1 MSDKEIQDSLG
12 LSIPSY
18 RFLTPGSGFPIL
30 VSGTWIPD
38 SNRYRD
44 SGFLELYSRYYR
56 KPGFQIPQAKIS
68 GTPEFG
74 FLYVGGKKFPAYCHN
89 RLLMKLSIRRIL
101 ICIVIIIT
109 ICIIPGLRQL
119 IPLNREKSSS
129 QPLSAL

>member
-18 RFLTPGSGFPIL
+18 RFLTPGTGFPIL

-56 KPGFQIPQAKIS
+56 KPGFQIYKKA
-68 GTPEFG
+68 
-74 FLYVGGKKFPAYCHN
+74 FLDSRFHRQKF
-89 RLLMKLSIRRIL
+89 
-101 ICIVIIIT
+101 
-109 ICIIPGLRQL
+109 PGLR
-119 IPLNREKSSS
+119 SSDFFTWGERNFQRIVTIGS
-129 QPLSAL
+129 